1 MRTSSNPAFRSL
13 SGKGQG
19 GYAGFGYQQQAG
31 PGYYPAPPTAA
42 DRPMTIDDVVTKTA
56 ITLGTAIVVGGATMV
71 LPVPGWASLL
81 ALLVGFGL
89 SMVIIFRQSSNPAL
103 ILSYSAAEGVFL
115 GAVTKVINYL
125 VPGVALQ
132 AIVGTAA
139 VFAVMLVVYRTGAVR
154 VTPRLTKWIIGATAG
169 AVALMLFNLVM
180 SLFHV
185 DTGIRGNGPLAIVVS
200 LLFIGIGAFNLLLDF
215 DQADRAIRSGA
226 PARFAWYIAFGLMV
240 TLVWLYLEILRLL
253 ASLQRN

>member
-1 MRTSSNPAFRSL
+1 VRTSSNPAFRNL
-13 SGKGQG
+13 SGSGQG
-19 GYAGFGYQQQAG
+19 GYAGFGRQRQGG

-56 ITLGTAIVVGGATMV
+56 VTLGTAIVVGAATMV
-71 LPVPGWASLL
+71 LPIPGWAAFL

-89 SMVIIFRQSSNPAL
+89 SMLIIFRQSANPAL
-103 ILSYSAAEGVFL
+103 ILAYSAAEGVFL
-115 GAVTKVINYL
+115 GTITKVFNAW
-125 VPGVALQ
+125 VPGVAMQ

-139 VFAVMLVVYRTGAVR
+139 VFAVMLVVYRTGAVK

-169 AVALMLFNLVM
+169 ALVLMLFDIVLA
-180 SLFHV
+180 LFHV
-185 DTGIRGNGPLAIVVS
+185 DTGIRGNGTLAVVIS
-200 LLFIGIGAFNLLLDF
+200 LLFIGIAAFNLLLDF

-226 PARFAWYIAFGLMV
+226 PAKFAWYIAFGLTV
-240 TLVWLYLEILRLL
+240 TLVWLYLEMLRLL